1 MLDKIF
7 LALVRQYNTD
17 IIMHRQLW
25 SEIVKYYTH
34 SNRYY
39 HTLQHLENLWQ
50 QLLPIQNHIE
60 NWDAMV
66 FSVFYHDLVYRT
78 TQRDNEQQSSILASQ
93 RMAQLG
99 VPHHIITKTQSQIIA
114 TQHHQRSNDTD
125 TNYFTDADLSI
136 LGQNWNVYSE
146 YLQNVRKEY
155 YLYPDFVYSIGR
167 KKVLRLFLDLPKIYK
182 TPHFFEL
189 YETQAR
195 HNLQQEL
202 ALLS

>member
-7 LALVRQYNTD
+7 LALVQQYNTD

-25 SEIVKYYTH
+25 NEIVKHYTH

-39 HTLQHLENLWQ
+39 HTLCHLENLWQ

-60 NWDAMV
+60 NWDAIL
-66 FSVFYHDLVYRT
+66 FSLFYHDIIYKT
-78 TQRDNEQQSSILASQ
+78 TQRNNEQQSSILANQ
-93 RMAQLG
+93 RMTQLG
-99 VPHHIITKTQSQIIA
+99 VPYHIIAKTQSQIIA
-114 TQHHQRSNDTD
+114 TQHPQLSTDSD

-136 LGQNWNVYSE
+136 LGQNWDGYFE

-155 YLYPDFVYSIGR
+155 QLYPDIIYNVGR
-167 KKVLRLFLDLPKIYK
+167 KKVLGLFLDLPKIYK
-182 TPHFFEL
+182 TPHFFAL

-202 ALLS
+202 ILLS

>member
-1 MLDKIF
+1 MLYKIF
-7 LALVRQYNTD
+7 LTVAQQYNTD
-17 IIMHRQLW
+17 TALLHQLW
-25 SEIVKYYTH
+25 NEIVAHYTQP
-34 SNRYY
+34 NRHY
-39 HTLQHLENLWQ
+39 HTLRHLENLWL
-50 QLLPIQNHIE
+50 QLLPIQNDIE
-60 NWDAMV
+60 NWDAIV
-66 FSVFYHDLVYRT
+66 FSLFYHDLVYRT

-93 RMAQLG
+93 RMVQLG

-114 TQHHQRSNDTD
+114 TQQHQLSTDTD